1 MVKDMI
7 LPICCPILS
16 SVWKT
21 GGLQLFDK
29 TDDAVRLRKARVQVK
44 IPAGFVF
51 QPAIGGKF
59 GTASGGRPSF
69 ARLEQRTGISSASE
83 LLFHKDAFEVSHGRT
98 VCSFNVITPQPA
110 QGKASMSSFPGND
123 VSIHSRPVRRLTE
136 AADGQ
141 GSCVLL
147 LPEGRGY
154 EKGFHR
160 LRRLV
165 NSSFPP
171 EGGGLKTQRNF

>member
-83 LLFHKDAFEVSHGRT
+83 LLFHKDAFEVSLGRT

-110 QGKASMSSFPGND
+110 QGKARMSSFPGND
-123 VSIHSRPVRRLTE
+123 VSIHNRPIRRLTPRPKDSGR
-136 AADGQ
+136 AACP
-141 GSCVLL
+141 S
-147 LPEGRGY
+147 PERFALESICQSGPDIPARR
-154 EKGFHR
+154 FHAAGAV
-160 LRRLV
+160 RR
-165 NSSFPP
+165 
-171 EGGGLKTQRNF
+171 K

>member
-1 MVKDMI
+1 MI

-98 VCSFNVITPQPA
+98 VCSFNVITPQSA
-110 QGKASMSSFPGND
+110 QGKARMSSFPGND

-141 GSCVLL
+141 GSCGLP

-154 EKGFHR
+154 GKGFQR

-171 EGGGLKTQRNF
+171 EGGGPKPQKNF